1 MQKKI
6 YKRTC
11 LYEGCK
17 KEFETSNARKFYCS
31 DACQQKAYRL
41 RRYGKGSSPLKIIKC
56 DNCGQVFKQKRLGQR
71 FCCYKCKI
79 EMYVHERSEY
89 NKQFRE
95 RRKQEVEIKIDS
107 INERALAQKRTG
119 VSAGYLEAFKNYP
132 KILTRL
138 IAYQKEKNFNKAA
151 IL

>member
-1 MQKKI
+1 
-6 YKRTC
+6 
-11 LYEGCK
+11 
-17 KEFETSNARKFYCS
+17 
-31 DACQQKAYRL
+31 
-41 RRYGKGSSPLKIIKC
+41 
-56 DNCGQVFKQKRLGQR
+56 
-71 FCCYKCKI
+71 
-79 EMYVHERSEY
+79 MYVHERSEY

-95 RRKQEVEIKIDS
+95 RRKQQIEIKIDS

-132 KILTRL
+132 KILSRL